1 MLKQALLAIVTTA
14 ALVAADTKPADVT
27 STSTAVVAPDAPVAK
42 DVVAADTKPADAT
55 PAATAPVVPADA
67 AAAKDV
73 APDAAP
79 ADTDKKEKETAKKK

>member
-27 STSTAVVAPDAPVAK
+27 STSTAVVTPDAPVAK
-42 DVVAADTKPADAT
+42 DVVAADTKLADAT
-55 PAATAPVVPADA
+55 PAATAPVV
-67 AAAKDV
+67 
-73 APDAAP
+73 APDAPDAPAAAP